1 MDFDYLNGK
10 TLATMDEIRV
20 RVGRALACH
29 PLCRDVRFDIISVPR
44 TVRGNNWTV
53 CLQADEAGAVREASE
68 IVVEIQEV
76 YDLAGEF

>member
-10 TLATMDEIRV
+10 MLATIDEIRV
-20 RVGRALACH
+20 RVEEALACH

-68 IVVEIQEV
+68 IVVEIQEA
-76 YDLAGEF
+76 YDLTGEF